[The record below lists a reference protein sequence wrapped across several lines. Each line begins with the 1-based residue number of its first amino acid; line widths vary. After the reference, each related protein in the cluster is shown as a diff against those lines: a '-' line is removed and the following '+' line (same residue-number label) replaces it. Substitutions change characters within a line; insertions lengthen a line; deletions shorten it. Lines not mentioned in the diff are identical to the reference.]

1 MVDILLHNLDTTH
14 PCIDM
19 KDSLVVNES
28 EDGGLEVSWDKDDPM
43 YSWMNDL
50 TEEQV
55 QDIIKRALAEAIQN
69 E

>member
-1 MVDILLHNLDTTH
+1 
-14 PCIDM
+14 M